1 MFTIRTNNKAVADF
15 VKKKKTKLI
24 HKQMPEKSGDKIIFK
39 SGHLL

>member
-15 VKKKKTKLI
+15 VKKTKLI